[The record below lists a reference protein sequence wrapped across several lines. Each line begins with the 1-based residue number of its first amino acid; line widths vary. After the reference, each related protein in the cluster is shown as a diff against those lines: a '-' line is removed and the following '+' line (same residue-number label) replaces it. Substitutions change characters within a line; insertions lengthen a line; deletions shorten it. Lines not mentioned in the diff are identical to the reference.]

1 MSSISQKISEILKV
15 LPSMTS
21 QIKMAEFIGTTQ
33 SNLSKMKKGV
43 LRGNIEILIGIL
55 NFIDDKVK
63 TLIELRNDIEAYIE
77 SQK

>member
-55 NFIDDKVK
+55 NFIDEKVK